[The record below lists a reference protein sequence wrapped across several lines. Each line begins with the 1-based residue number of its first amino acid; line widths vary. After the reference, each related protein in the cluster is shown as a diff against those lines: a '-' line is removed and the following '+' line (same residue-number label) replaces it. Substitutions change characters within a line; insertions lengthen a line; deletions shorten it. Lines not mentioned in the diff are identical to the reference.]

1 MSKVLKVALC
11 IVVLSCWM
19 AGCAGPKSGSARCP
33 CATGG
38 SREQAPDLSAE
49 RLMLSEGYSLLY
61 RDASNLDRTEL
72 ILYAKVESAKV
83 DEMVT
88 AVAALGSDLKGE
100 LERIARDY
108 PGVRIDLDPLP
119 EMEKRKRRAIG
130 KDRALYFAPG
140 IGHGGREYERRRG
153 DPTDERKGGSRS
165 GPARDVLG
173 EVLDRRLLLLHQRL
187 DYVADRDHSGQLVA
201 VHHEEMTDSV
211 LRHEFHAAIESD
223 VDCHV
228 DDVWGH
234 DLADVRGRRNPPHQD
249 DLARVVALRNDA
261 DGSTGFEHQQRAAVP
276 RCHFTQGVEDRC
288 IGRYGVDHPA
298 FLTKDGLH
306 VEHR

>member
-72 ILYAKVESAKV
+72 ILYAKVESTKV

-88 AVAALGSDLKGE
+88 AVAVLGSDLKAE

-130 KDRALYFAPG
+130 EDRARYFAPL
-140 IGHGGREYERRRG
+140 IGHGGREYERTVLIG
-153 DPTDERKGGSRS
+153 LVNGINHERHMCEVMAEAELDAGLKNFLLDAGKRY
-165 GPARDVLG
+165 DVLH
-173 EVLDRRLLLLHQRL
+173 DRIAALLAAE
-187 DYVADRDHSGQLVA
+187 YFRDPNGKA
-201 VHHEEMTDSV
+201 
-211 LRHEFHAAIESD
+211 
-223 VDCHV
+223 
-228 DDVWGH
+228 G
-234 DLADVRGRRNPPHQD
+234 N
-249 DLARVVALRNDA
+249 
-261 DGSTGFEHQQRAAVP
+261 
-276 RCHFTQGVEDRC
+276 
-288 IGRYGVDHPA
+288 
-298 FLTKDGLH
+298 
-306 VEHR
+306 